1 MFFLVIDNFMVYG
14 LIFFFTTKAPTFK
27 FTDSPSK
34 FFATFLSIFVSIF
47 LPIFLFL
54 SILVKELEQKML
66 HKMTLQ
72 ILNSDFEIK

>member
-34 FFATFLSIFVSIF
+34 FFATFLSIFV
-47 LPIFLFL
+47 
-54 SILVKELEQKML
+54 KELEQKML